1 MSRKYSLVEES
12 TYVIGESSHGTR
24 FIFCRR
30 SGAVSN
36 EGPFAPAR
44 NGARFF
50 LSQLRAAVRSRGIAE
65 LRPSPENH
73 RSPKRTNE
81 RTNGFRLP
89 LSPLRHPFSL
99 RPEPHRNRQSATMS
113 RALLRS
119 VLELRTPVTR
129 LPPSFLLPFRPA
141 AAPAARF
148 LHQTAQQVEPTSQSD
163 AAAAATLFKASS
175 PKATTTPTTPET
187 PAAPSAPSPISQ
199 QVRKLLPVLAAQP
212 GHYTTIHIHGK
223 PYLVTEG
230 DTVKLP
236 FKMPGV
242 APGDVLRL
250 NKASVI
256 GSRDLTLQGAPY
268 VDERLFECRAVVMGT
283 ESEPMRVMIKKK
295 RRCRK
300 KKHVFSKHKYTVLR
314 INQLKINDV
323 SNL

>member
-1 MSRKYSLVEES
+1 
-12 TYVIGESSHGTR
+12 
-24 FIFCRR
+24 
-30 SGAVSN
+30 
-36 EGPFAPAR
+36 
-44 NGARFF
+44 
-50 LSQLRAAVRSRGIAE
+50 
-65 LRPSPENH
+65 
-73 RSPKRTNE
+73 
-81 RTNGFRLP
+81 
-89 LSPLRHPFSL
+89 
-99 RPEPHRNRQSATMS
+99 MS

-141 AAPAARF
+141 AAAAAPATRF

-163 AAAAATLFKASS
+163 AAAAAAATLLKASP
-175 PKATTTPTTPET
+175 PKVTTATTPEA
-187 PAAPSAPSPISQ
+187 PAAVPTSTPSSQQPSISQ
-199 QVRKLLPVLAAQP
+199 QVKELLPVLAAQP

-250 NKASVI
+250 NRASVI

-268 VDERLFECRAVVMGT
+268 VDERLFECRAIVMGT

-323 SNL
+323 SSL

>member
-1 MSRKYSLVEES
+1 
-12 TYVIGESSHGTR
+12 
-24 FIFCRR
+24 
-30 SGAVSN
+30 
-36 EGPFAPAR
+36 
-44 NGARFF
+44 
-50 LSQLRAAVRSRGIAE
+50 
-65 LRPSPENH
+65 
-73 RSPKRTNE
+73 
-81 RTNGFRLP
+81 
-89 LSPLRHPFSL
+89 
-99 RPEPHRNRQSATMS
+99 MS

-141 AAPAARF
+141 AIAAPAARF

-163 AAAAATLFKASS
+163 AAAAATLLKASP
-175 PKATTTPTTPET
+175 PKATTTTPEA
-187 PAAPSAPSPISQ
+187 PAVVPSAPSPISQ
-199 QVRKLLPVLAAQP
+199 QVKELLPVLAAQP

-250 NKASVI
+250 NRASVI

-323 SNL
+323 LNL

>member
-1 MSRKYSLVEES
+1 
-12 TYVIGESSHGTR
+12 
-24 FIFCRR
+24 
-30 SGAVSN
+30 
-36 EGPFAPAR
+36 
-44 NGARFF
+44 
-50 LSQLRAAVRSRGIAE
+50 
-65 LRPSPENH
+65 
-73 RSPKRTNE
+73 
-81 RTNGFRLP
+81 
-89 LSPLRHPFSL
+89 
-99 RPEPHRNRQSATMS
+99 MS

-148 LHQTAQQVEPTSQSD
+148 LHQTVQQVEPTSQSD
-163 AAAAATLFKASS
+163 AAAAATLFKAS
-175 PKATTTPTTPET
+175 PPNATITTTTTTTPTTPE
-187 PAAPSAPSPISQ
+187 AVPSTPSPISQ
-199 QVRKLLPVLAAQP
+199 QVKELLPVLAAQP

-250 NKASVI
+250 NRASVI

>member
-1 MSRKYSLVEES
+1 
-12 TYVIGESSHGTR
+12 
-24 FIFCRR
+24 
-30 SGAVSN
+30 
-36 EGPFAPAR
+36 
-44 NGARFF
+44 
-50 LSQLRAAVRSRGIAE
+50 
-65 LRPSPENH
+65 
-73 RSPKRTNE
+73 
-81 RTNGFRLP
+81 
-89 LSPLRHPFSL
+89 
-99 RPEPHRNRQSATMS
+99 MS

-129 LPPSFLLPFRPA
+129 LPPSFLPFRPA
-141 AAPAARF
+141 AAAARF

-163 AAAAATLFKASS
+163 TAAAATLLKAAP
-175 PKATTTPTTPET
+175 PKATTPTPEA
-187 PAAPSAPSPISQ
+187 PAAVPTSTPSAGAAVASQQPPISQ
-199 QVRKLLPVLAAQP
+199 QVKELLPVLAAQP

-250 NKASVI
+250 NRASVI

-268 VDERLFECRAVVMGT
+268 VDERLFECRAIVMGT

-295 RRCRK
+295 RRIRR

>member
-1 MSRKYSLVEES
+1 
-12 TYVIGESSHGTR
+12 
-24 FIFCRR
+24 
-30 SGAVSN
+30 
-36 EGPFAPAR
+36 
-44 NGARFF
+44 
-50 LSQLRAAVRSRGIAE
+50 
-65 LRPSPENH
+65 
-73 RSPKRTNE
+73 
-81 RTNGFRLP
+81 
-89 LSPLRHPFSL
+89 
-99 RPEPHRNRQSATMS
+99 MS

-141 AAPAARF
+141 VAAPAARF

-163 AAAAATLFKASS
+163 AAAAATLLKASP
-175 PKATTTPTTPET
+175 PKATTTTPET
-187 PAAPSAPSPISQ
+187 TSTPSAQQPPISQ
-199 QVRKLLPVLAAQP
+199 QVKELLPILAAQP

-242 APGDVLRL
+242 APGDILRL
-250 NKASVI
+250 NRASVI

-268 VDERLFECRAVVMGT
+268 VDERLFECRAIVMGT

-295 RRCRK
+295 RRNRK

>member
-1 MSRKYSLVEES
+1 
-12 TYVIGESSHGTR
+12 
-24 FIFCRR
+24 
-30 SGAVSN
+30 
-36 EGPFAPAR
+36 
-44 NGARFF
+44 
-50 LSQLRAAVRSRGIAE
+50 
-65 LRPSPENH
+65 
-73 RSPKRTNE
+73 
-81 RTNGFRLP
+81 
-89 LSPLRHPFSL
+89 
-99 RPEPHRNRQSATMS
+99 MS

-119 VLELRTPVTR
+119 VLELRTPVTC
-129 LPPSFLLPFRPA
+129 LPPSFLLPFRPAAAAAA

-163 AAAAATLFKASS
+163 AAAAAATLLKASPS
-175 PKATTTPTTPET
+175 KVTTATPPEA
-187 PAAPSAPSPISQ
+187 PAAVPTSTPFSQQPPISQ
-199 QVRKLLPVLAAQP
+199 QVKELLPVLAAQP

-250 NKASVI
+250 NRASVI

-268 VDERLFECRAVVMGT
+268 VDERLFECRAIVMGT

-323 SNL
+323 SSL

>member
-1 MSRKYSLVEES
+1 
-12 TYVIGESSHGTR
+12 
-24 FIFCRR
+24 
-30 SGAVSN
+30 
-36 EGPFAPAR
+36 
-44 NGARFF
+44 
-50 LSQLRAAVRSRGIAE
+50 
-65 LRPSPENH
+65 
-73 RSPKRTNE
+73 
-81 RTNGFRLP
+81 
-89 LSPLRHPFSL
+89 
-99 RPEPHRNRQSATMS
+99 MS

-129 LPPSFLLPFRPA
+129 LPPSFLLPFHPAAAA

-163 AAAAATLFKASS
+163 AAAAAAAAAATLLKASPS
-175 PKATTTPTTPET
+175 KVTTATTPEASAAVPTST
-187 PAAPSAPSPISQ
+187 PFSQQPPISQ
-199 QVRKLLPVLAAQP
+199 QVKELLPVLAAQP

-250 NKASVI
+250 NRASVI

-268 VDERLFECRAVVMGT
+268 VDERLFECRAIVMGT

-323 SNL
+323 SSL

>member
-1 MSRKYSLVEES
+1 
-12 TYVIGESSHGTR
+12 
-24 FIFCRR
+24 
-30 SGAVSN
+30 
-36 EGPFAPAR
+36 
-44 NGARFF
+44 
-50 LSQLRAAVRSRGIAE
+50 
-65 LRPSPENH
+65 
-73 RSPKRTNE
+73 
-81 RTNGFRLP
+81 
-89 LSPLRHPFSL
+89 
-99 RPEPHRNRQSATMS
+99 MS

-141 AAPAARF
+141 AAAAAPAARF

-163 AAAAATLFKASS
+163 AAAAATILKAQP
-175 PKATTTPTTPET
+175 PKATTPET
-187 PAAPSAPSPISQ
+187 TSTPSAQQSPISE
-199 QVRKLLPVLAAQP
+199 QVKQLLPILAAQP

-242 APGDVLRL
+242 APGDILRL
-250 NKASVI
+250 NRATVI

-283 ESEPMRVMIKKK
+283 ETEPMRVMIKKK
-295 RRCRK
+295 RRNRK
-300 KKHVFSKHKYTVLR
+300 KKHVYSKHKYTVLR